1 MRLDGK
7 TVLLTGALGSLGRA
21 QALRLAQAGARL
33 LLLDRPG
40 HANGEPFAAEVTKAG
55 GGRAIFI
62 GQDLGD
68 LEAAKS
74 RAAALANEHGGI
86 DVLINNAAL
95 IINRP
100 FMEFAIAEYEEQMR
114 VNAAAG
120 FALAQAVAPGMIAK
134 GYGKIV
140 NFCSVTLNGV
150 VEGYVPYVASKG
162 ALFGLTKTLARE
174 LGRHG
179 VRVNAISPGA
189 VRSEAE
195 DRVFADRL
203 QQYNDWVL
211 DRQSVKERIFPEH
224 VADLVLFLC
233 AKESDMITG
242 QNILIDGG
250 W

>member
-1 MRLDGK
+1 MRIDGK
-7 TVLLTGALGSLGRA
+7 SVLLTGALGSLGRA
-21 QALRLAQAGARL
+21 QALRLAAAGARMF
-33 LLLDRPG
+33 LLDRPG
-40 HANGEPFAAEVTKAG
+40 HESGEAFAGEVSAAG
-55 GGRAIFI
+55 AQAATFI
-62 GQDLGD
+62 GQDLSD
-68 LEAAKS
+68 LEAAQGCVKS
-74 RAAALANEHGGI
+74 LAEKIGGV

-95 IINRP
+95 IVNRP
-100 FMEFAIAEYEEQMR
+100 FMAFSIAEYEEQMR

-150 VEGYVPYVASKG
+150 IEGYAPYVASKG
-162 ALFGLTKTLARE
+162 ALYGLTKTLARE

-195 DRVFADRL
+195 DRVFGDRL
-203 QQYNDWVL
+203 QQYSEWVL
-211 DRQSVKERIFPEH
+211 DRQSLKERIHPDH

-233 AKESDMITG
+233 ASESDMVTG